1 MTGYMELNMEAPRVK
16 SVFEQQLPVRVDL
29 LRTPDGKEYKSIS
42 LPNFLAGNLHQYLN
56 WFIEE

>member
-1 MTGYMELNMEAPRVK
+1 MELNMEAPRVK